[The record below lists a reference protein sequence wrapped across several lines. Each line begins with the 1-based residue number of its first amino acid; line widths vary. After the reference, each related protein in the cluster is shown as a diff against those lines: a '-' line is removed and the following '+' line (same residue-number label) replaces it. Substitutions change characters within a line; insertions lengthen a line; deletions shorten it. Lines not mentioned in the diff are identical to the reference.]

1 MLKISLRNK
10 FLLYVLPLILGV
22 LLQGGWCVWTF
33 ATVQRHFNKLQQEE
47 TQNTSA
53 MLDLKKLLLSLETGI
68 QEQQFDREVI
78 RKKAN
83 QLNAIIK
90 AHARHSHELLTPDEE
105 EAHKMLHHA
114 IFATT
119 LSQYLLEKSEQ
130 GWPSDEKELA
140 QIYEAI
146 KEERGHLEN
155 AIDKHLRLHI
165 RQINKTEVFISQ
177 QYRHTLRVVVL
188 SSLAVIFLSLIV
200 VFLMMRSVL
209 TPMRSLQEGTRQIGK
224 GNLDYQVTINS
235 GDEFEFLAQEFGK
248 MAKQL
253 AGFHNEFDLKVQE
266 RTKELLHAHAEL
278 KELGGLV
285 NIDSLTRVASRRSFD
300 TRLNQEWQQTINT
313 GAQLTVIFIDI
324 DFFKQYNDTYG
335 HQAGDE
341 CLQQVGQLLQNSL
354 SQPTDLAARYGGEEF
369 ILLLPQT
376 DIARAKKIARNIQQ
390 ILAELRIPH
399 EQSMVSSYLTCSMGL
414 AATRPTADHSPES
427 LIAAADQALYQAKHQ
442 GRNQYVIATKNTPN
456 TYEENSLPSSGPGNS
471 SLLHSI

>member
-1 MLKISLRNK
+1 MLKIGLRNR
-10 FLLYVLPLILGV
+10 FLLYVIPLILGV

-33 ATVQRHFNKLQQEE
+33 ATVQRHFSKLQQED
-47 TQNTSA
+47 TRNTSA

-90 AHARHSHELLTPDEE
+90 NHAQHSHDSLTPDEE
-105 EAHKMLHHA
+105 EAHKVLHHA

-130 GWPSDEKELA
+130 NWPSDKKELA

-165 RQINKTEVFISQ
+165 RQINKTEAFIGQ
-177 QYRHTLRVVVL
+177 QYRHTLRVVIL
-188 SSLAVIFLSLIV
+188 TSLAVIFLSLIV

-224 GNLDYQVTINS
+224 GNLNYQVNITS

-266 RTKELLHAHAEL
+266 RTKELLDAHTEL
-278 KELGGLV
+278 KELDGLV
-285 NIDSLTRVASRRSFD
+285 NIDSLTQVANRRSFD
-300 TRLNQEWQQTINT
+300 TRFEQEWQKMIGT
-313 GAQLTVIFIDI
+313 GAQLAVIFIDI
-324 DFFKQYNDTYG
+324 DYFKQYNDSYG
-335 HQAGDE
+335 HQAGDD
-341 CLQQVGQLLQNSL
+341 CLHQVAQMLQQILTRS
-354 SQPTDLAARYGGEEF
+354 TDLAARYGGEEF
-369 ILLLPQT
+369 ILLLPHT
-376 DIARAKKIARNIQQ
+376 DTSRATQLAQNIQ
-390 ILAELRIPH
+390 LALEELRIPH
-399 EQSMVSSYLTCSMGL
+399 EQSRVSSAVTCSMGI
-414 AATRPTADHSPES
+414 AATLPTAGNTAES
-427 LIAAADQALYQAKHQ
+427 LITAADQALYQAKAQ
-442 GRNQYVIATKNTPN
+442 GRNQYVITSHPEPN
-456 TYEENSLPSSGPGNS
+456 APGEALLPSSEQKTPQ
-471 SLLHSI
+471 LLHSI